1 MFFKGFA
8 AAVLFITSSSVFAG
22 SLVTLDVDAALRAS
36 ESAKAFSASLLQSTQ
51 SDEKAVKDLEQ
62 QARQLQADLEKSKG
76 LLSTEE
82 LQRKQMQF
90 QKVYGEYQKQGQAL
104 QQLRA
109 QKEQAFIQGI
119 RPKLDE
125 VIKQLIQERQ
135 ISVILYRQSAI
146 YTEPGVDITADVVKK
161 LNELK

>member
-1 MFFKGFA
+1 MKNISFA
-8 AAVLFITSSSVFAG
+8 FLLVLLASNVNAG
-22 SLVTLDVDAALRAS
+22 TMVLLDVDAALRAS
-36 ESAKAFSASLLQSTQ
+36 EPAKAFSASLLQSTQ

-76 LLSTEE
+76 LLSNDE

-104 QQLRA
+104 QQFRA

-135 ISVILYRQSAI
+135 ISVILNRQSAI

>member
-1 MFFKGFA
+1 MKNISFA
-8 AAVLFITSSSVFAG
+8 FLLVLLASNVNAG
-22 SLVTLDVDAALRAS
+22 AMVLLDVDAALRAS
-36 ESAKAFSASLLQSTQ
+36 EPAKAFSASLLQSTQ

-90 QKVYGEYQKQGQAL
+90 QKVYGEYQKQGKAL

-135 ISVILYRQSAI
+135 ISVILNRQSAI

>member
-1 MFFKGFA
+1 MKNISFA
-8 AAVLFITSSSVFAG
+8 SLLVLLASNVNAG
-22 SLVTLDVDAALRAS
+22 AMVLLDVDAALRAS
-36 ESAKAFSASLLQSTQ
+36 EPAKAFSASLLQSTQ

-62 QARQLQADLEKSKG
+62 QARQLQADLERSKG

-135 ISVILYRQSAI
+135 ISVILNRQSAI

>member
-1 MFFKGFA
+1 MFKKA
-8 AAVLFITSSSVFAG
+8 LSTLFILLVVFNTNAGELVFLDINKAIQSSELSKDFMVG
-22 SLVTLDVDAALRAS
+22 LQNDT
-36 ESAKAFSASLLQSTQ
+36 AKE
-51 SDEKAVKDLEQ
+51 EKQVRDLEV
-62 QARQLQADLEKSKG
+62 QAKNIQADLEKSKG
-76 LLSTEE
+76 LNSTEE
-82 LQRKQMQF
+82 LKRKQMQF

-135 ISVILYRQSAI
+135 ISVILNRQSAI

>member
-1 MFFKGFA
+1 MKNISFA
-8 AAVLFITSSSVFAG
+8 FLMVLLASNVNAG
-22 SLVTLDVDAALRAS
+22 AMVLLDVDAALRAS
-36 ESAKAFSASLLQSTQ
+36 EPAKAFSASLLQSTQ

-135 ISVILYRQSAI
+135 ISVILNRQSAI

>member
-1 MFFKGFA
+1 MKNISFA
-8 AAVLFITSSSVFAG
+8 SLLVLLASNVNAG
-22 SLVTLDVDAALRAS
+22 AMVLLDVDAALRAS
-36 ESAKAFSASLLQSTQ
+36 EPAKAFSASLLQSTQ

-76 LLSTEE
+76 LLSTED

-135 ISVILYRQSAI
+135 ISVILNRQSAI

>member
-1 MFFKGFA
+1 MLFKALA
-8 AAVLFITSSSVFAG
+8 AAALFFTTSSVFSG

-36 ESAKAFSASLLQSTQ
+36 ESAKAFSASLLKSTQ
-51 SDEKAVKDLEQ
+51 ADEKAVKDLEQ

-76 LLSTEE
+76 LLSNEE

-119 RPKLDE
+119 RPKLDQ

-135 ISVILYRQSAI
+135 LSVILNRQTAI
-146 YTEPGVDITADVVKK
+146 YTEPGVDITVDVVKK
-161 LNELK
+161 LNELN

>member
-76 LLSTEE
+76 LLSLLFEHPLSDPHRE
-82 LQRKQMQF
+82 IEKQPAL
-90 QKVYGEYQKQGQAL
+90 QKQAPL
-104 QQLRA
+104 LSTLPRPLR
-109 QKEQAFIQGI
+109 QG
-119 RPKLDE
+119 L
-125 VIKQLIQERQ
+125 L
-135 ISVILYRQSAI
+135 L
-146 YTEPGVDITADVVKK
+146 
-161 LNELK
+161 

>member
-1 MFFKGFA
+1 MLFKGFA
-8 AAVLFITSSSVFAG
+8 AAVLIVTSGSVFAG

-36 ESAKAFSASLLQSTQ
+36 ESAKEFSASLLQSTQ
-51 SDEKAVKDLEQ
+51 TDEKAVKDLEQ

-119 RPKLDE
+119 RPKFDE

-135 ISVILYRQSAI
+135 ISVILNRQSAI

>member
-1 MFFKGFA
+1 MKNISFA
-8 AAVLFITSSSVFAG
+8 FLVVLLASNVNAG
-22 SLVTLDVDAALRAS
+22 AMVLLDVDAALRAS
-36 ESAKAFSASLLQSTQ
+36 EPAKAFSASLLQSTQ

-135 ISVILYRQSAI
+135 ISVILNRQSAI